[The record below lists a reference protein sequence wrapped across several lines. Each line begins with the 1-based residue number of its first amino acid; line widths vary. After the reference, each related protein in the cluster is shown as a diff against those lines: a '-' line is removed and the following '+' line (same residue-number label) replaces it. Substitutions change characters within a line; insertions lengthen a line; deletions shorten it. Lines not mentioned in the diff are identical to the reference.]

1 MITGT
6 DLLQILLARVNM
18 DRTALEAAGVIERGE
33 AGDKAWSNFGRDM
46 DTFIS
51 KLPDWRR
58 AALAEAI
65 REQASGQEDLSHSC
79 CTVSRP
85 SQ

>member
-6 DLLQILLARVNM
+6 DLLQISLARVNM
-18 DRTALEAAGVIERGE
+18 DRTDLEAAGVIERGE

-46 DTFIS
+46 DTFIL
-51 KLPDWRR
+51 KLPEWRR

-65 REQASGQEDLSHSC
+65 LEQSNRQQGSSH
-79 CTVSRP
+79 
-85 SQ
+85 

>member
-6 DLLQILLARVNM
+6 DLLQISLARVNM
-18 DRTALEAAGVIERGE
+18 DRTDLEAAGVIDQGE

-46 DTFIS
+46 DTFIL

-58 AALAEAI
+58 AALATAI
-65 REQASGQEDLSHSC
+65 QEL
-79 CTVSRP
+79 VSRNEMT
-85 SQ
+85 SH

>member
-6 DLLQILLARVNM
+6 DLLQISLARVKM
-18 DRTALEAAGVIERGE
+18 DRTDLEDAGVIERGE

-46 DTFIS
+46 DTFIL

-58 AALAEAI
+58 AALATAI
-65 REQASGQEDLSHSC
+65 QQLASRHEITSH
-79 CTVSRP
+79 
-85 SQ
+85 

>member
-6 DLLQILLARVNM
+6 DLLHISLARVNM
-18 DRTALEAAGVIERGE
+18 DRTDLETAGVIDRGQ

-46 DTFIS
+46 DTFIL
-51 KLPDWRR
+51 KLPDGRR

-65 REQASGQEDLSHSC
+65 QEQASRQSGVAH
-79 CTVSRP
+79 
-85 SQ
+85 

>member
-6 DLLQILLARVNM
+6 DLLQISLARVNM
-18 DRTALEAAGVIERGE
+18 DRTDLEAAGVIDQGE

-46 DTFIS
+46 DTFIL

-58 AALAEAI
+58 TALAEAI
-65 REQASGQEDLSHSC
+65 QQRSSRKDGTSH
-79 CTVSRP
+79 
-85 SQ
+85 

>member
-6 DLLQILLARVNM
+6 DLLQISLARVNM
-18 DRTALEAAGVIERGE
+18 DRTDLEAAGVIDQGE

-46 DTFIS
+46 DTFIL
-51 KLPDWRR
+51 KLPEWRR

-65 REQASGQEDLSHSC
+65 QRRSSRKSGTSH
-79 CTVSRP
+79 
-85 SQ
+85 

>member
-6 DLLQILLARVNM
+6 DLLQISLARVNM
-18 DRTALEAAGVIERGE
+18 DRTDLEAAGVIERGE

-46 DTFIS
+46 DTFIL

-65 REQASGQEDLSHSC
+65 REQASRNGGTSH
-79 CTVSRP
+79 
-85 SQ
+85 

>member
-6 DLLQILLARVNM
+6 DLLQISLARVNM
-18 DRTALEAAGVIERGE
+18 DRTDLEAAGVIDRGE

-46 DTFIS
+46 DTFIL

-58 AALAEAI
+58 AALADAI
-65 REQASGQEDLSHSC
+65 QEQARRKSSSSH
-79 CTVSRP
+79 
-85 SQ
+85 

>member
-6 DLLQILLARVNM
+6 DLLKISRARVNM
-18 DRTALEAAGVIERGE
+18 DRSDLEAAGVIDPGQ

-46 DTFIS
+46 DTFIL

-58 AALAEAI
+58 AALAAVI
-65 REQASGQEDLSHSC
+65 RSKAGGSAEFSH
-79 CTVSRP
+79 
-85 SQ
+85 

>member
-6 DLLQILLARVNM
+6 DLLQISLARVNM
-18 DRTALEAAGVIERGE
+18 DRTDLEVAGVIDQGE

-46 DTFIS
+46 DTFIL

-65 REQASGQEDLSHSC
+65 QQRSSRKDGTSH
-79 CTVSRP
+79 
-85 SQ
+85 

>member
-6 DLLQILLARVNM
+6 DLLQISLARVNM
-18 DRTALEAAGVIERGE
+18 DRTDLEVAGVIDQGE
-33 AGDKAWSNFGRDM
+33 AGDKAWSNFGRNM
-46 DTFIS
+46 DTFIL

-65 REQASGQEDLSHSC
+65 QRRSSRKNGTSH
-79 CTVSRP
+79 
-85 SQ
+85 